1 VTAAERL
8 IETLATTA
16 DESVRRRALDR
27 SKVPRNVAFLERV
40 TDLVPIRGR
49 VDLQQAQRLAES
61 AEWIAT
67 AIGSDYAA
75 GRSLR
80 SMGHVFFLEGKSEA
94 GLVAYRA
101 AIQRFRK
108 ARKSLEEGITRSGG
122 LQALIYL
129 GRYAT
134 AQTWARQARAIFE
147 RAGDRLRLAR
157 LDANLANVLYRQ
169 DRFDEALILYR
180 RAYRTLV
187 RVGAPSDVAIA
198 LRNLAVCLISLNDFD
213 QALATHQRAR
223 RYSERHNLPLLV
235 AEADYNIAY
244 VYYLRGEYSRAIEL
258 YEATRRRCARLG
270 DRYHQALCDLD
281 QSELSLELNLTEE
294 GARLGRQALSR
305 FDDLGMNYEAA
316 KALTWLAI
324 AATQSGEPERALSH
338 FAQARQRFRRER
350 NRPWLALLDLYQAIV
365 LLDDDRLHAAR
376 DLAEA
381 AQLIFIETGLV
392 AKAALAELVL
402 ARVALRGGET
412 PIAERWCHAALERLA
427 TTQAPALRF
436 QASFVLGQIAEAA
449 GRAEAAADAYLDAHA
464 WLESMRSDLRADEI
478 KIAFLKDKLVVYESV
493 VAIALG
499 GGPRVSRA
507 GAFTFIEQAKS
518 RSLADLIAF
527 RARAMPARS
536 AGARVSVRRLHQ
548 LRESLNWCY
557 REIDIREL
565 SADQSRGRVEAL
577 RRRARQLENEITRAL
592 TRIRSTDTEYA
603 ALQNAG
609 PVDLPAVQASLAPD
623 EIIIEYYAARG
634 ALCACLIGPH
644 AFDVLPLGSIEEMRE
659 HAQLLQFQLSK
670 FRLGAGY
677 QRQFAAA
684 IDAATTAHLRALYQG
699 LIAPLRDRIEGR
711 SLVIV
716 PHGFLHYVPFHAL
729 HHGSGY
735 LIDAAPICYAP
746 SASVLRLCR
755 QKRAARRATALVLGV
770 ADAATPHID
779 AEVNAV
785 ASALPRPR
793 VFKGRRASVARLKTE
808 APRSGVIHVATH
820 AAFRVDNPMF
830 SAIQLGDGPL
840 SLFDLY
846 DLRISAELVT
856 LSGCGTGLN
865 ALIGGDELLGL
876 VRGWLYAGAQSVLV
890 SLWDVNDRST
900 AALMGRFYQRLRRTT
915 DRAAALRDAMLATRE
930 EDPHPYHWAPFVLI
944 GARRKWTNSH

>member
-1 VTAAERL
+1 VKPADRL
-8 IETLATTA
+8 IEVLATTA
-16 DESVRRRALDR
+16 DRELRRGVLDR
-27 SKVPRNVAFLERV
+27 SKVPRDVALLERI
-40 TDLVPIRGR
+40 TDVVPIRGR

-61 AEWIAT
+61 AEWLA
-67 AIGSDYAA
+67 ASIGSDHAA

-80 SMGHVFFLEGKSEA
+80 AMGHVFLLEGRSEA
-94 GLVAYRA
+94 AVVAYQA
-101 AIQRFRK
+101 ALTRFRK
-108 ARKSLEEGITRSGG
+108 AREPLEEAITRSSG

-134 AQTWARQARAIFE
+134 AQSWARQARTIFE

-157 LDANLANVLYRQ
+157 LDSNFANVLYRQ
-169 DRFDEALILYR
+169 DRFEEALALYR
-180 RAYRTLV
+180 RAHRTLA
-187 RVGAPSDVAIA
+187 RVGAPNDVAIA
-198 LRNLAVCLISLNDFD
+198 LRNLAVCLISLNHFD
-213 QALATHQRAR
+213 QALATYQHAR
-223 RYSERHNLPLLV
+223 RYSERHTLPLLV

-244 VYYLRGEYSRAIEL
+244 LYYLRGEYSRAIEL

-281 QSELSLELNLTEE
+281 QSELSLELNLTED
-294 GARLGRQALSR
+294 GARLGREAFSR
-305 FDDLGMNYEAA
+305 FDELGMHYEAA

-324 AATQSGEPERALSH
+324 AATQSGEPDLALRN
-338 FAQARQRFRRER
+338 FAHARQRFRREH
-350 NRPWLALLDLYQAIV
+350 NRPWLAMLDLYEAIV
-365 LLDDDRLHAAR
+365 LVDDDRLNEGR
-376 DLAEA
+376 ELAEA
-381 AQLIFIETGLV
+381 AQLVFLESGLV

-402 ARVALRGGET
+402 ARVALGTGDAMV
-412 PIAERWCHAALERLA
+412 AERWCHAALERLA

-436 QASFVLGQIAEAA
+436 QASFVLGQIAEAM
-449 GRAEAAADAYLDAHA
+449 GRADAAADAYLDAHA
-464 WLESMRSDLRADEI
+464 WLETIRTDLRADEI
-478 KIAFLKDKLVVYESV
+478 KIAFLKDKLVVYESLV
-493 VAIALG
+493 SFALA

-527 RARAMPARS
+527 RAHAMSARTTGTRAPI
-536 AGARVSVRRLHQ
+536 RRLHQ

-565 SADQSRGRVEAL
+565 SADQPRTRVETL
-577 RRRARQLENEITRAL
+577 RARARQLENEIARAL
-592 TRIRSTDTEYA
+592 TQIRVADTEYA

-609 PVDLPAVQASLAPD
+609 IVDLAAVQASLAAD
-623 EIIIEYYAARG
+623 EMIVEYYAARG

-644 AFDVLPLGSIEEMRE
+644 AFDIVPLASVEAVRE

-670 FRLGAGY
+670 FRLGPEY
-677 QRQFAAA
+677 LRQFAAVIA
-684 IDAATTAHLRALYQG
+684 AATTAHLQALFQG
-699 LIAPLRDRIEGR
+699 LIAPVRDRVDGR
-711 SLVIV
+711 SLIIV

-729 HHGSGY
+729 HDGTGY
-735 LIDAAPICYAP
+735 LIDSAPMCYAP
-746 SASVLRLCR
+746 SASVMHLCR
-755 QKRAARRATALVLGV
+755 QKRGAGRNRSLVLGV
-770 ADAATPHID
+770 SDQATPYID

-785 ASALPRPR
+785 AAALPRPR
-793 VFKGRRASVARLKTE
+793 VFKGRRATVARLQSE
-808 APRSGVIHVATH
+808 APRCGIIHIATH

-830 SAIQLGDGPL
+830 SAIQLGDAPL

-900 AALMGRFYQRLRRTT
+900 ASLMGRFYQRLRQTP

-944 GARRKWTNSH
+944 GARQRWRNAH